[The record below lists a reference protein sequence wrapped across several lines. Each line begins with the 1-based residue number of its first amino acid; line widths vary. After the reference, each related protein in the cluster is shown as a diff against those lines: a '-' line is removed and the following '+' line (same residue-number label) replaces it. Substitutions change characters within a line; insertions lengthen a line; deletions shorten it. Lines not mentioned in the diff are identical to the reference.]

1 MTEPTPKNRTK
12 AQVLV
17 SAGEESR
24 IARTVLAWLNA
35 SGALPVQAIRYEML
49 ETGVPNMAMS
59 LTSGTY
65 KTRQFVTGGYQ
76 AQMKFALL
84 YRIQP
89 GDSSDQRLKADEAL
103 NALGDWVCA
112 PENLPGLGERC
123 KVRSVVIE
131 RRALA
136 VAAFDSGD
144 EDHELALAL
153 NYEVL

>member
-1 MTEPTPKNRTK
+1 MTEQTPKNRTK
-12 AQVLV
+12 SQVLV
-17 SAGEESR
+17 PAGEESR

-35 SGALPVQAIRYEML
+35 SGALPVSAIRYEML

-89 GDSSDQRLKADEAL
+89 GDSGDQRLHGDETL
-103 NALGDWVCA
+103 NALGDWA
-112 PENLPGLGERC
+112 SDPANLPELGERC
-123 KVRSVVIE
+123 KARSVVIE

-136 VAAFDSGD
+136 VAGFDTGD
-144 EDHELALAL
+144 EDHEIALML